1 MLFPKSFLG
10 VVAGA
15 SEARWREN
23 RSMDRGERKRK
34 KNSVP
39 AWISTKK
46 LLSKIVHLILNYIY
60 IKQVGVMLESVRMRI
75 WKRRNGNWG
84 THGRIG
90 MR

>member
-10 VVAGA
+10 VVAGV

-23 RSMDRGERKRK
+23 RSMNRGERKRK

-46 LLSKIVHLILNYIY
+46 LLSKIESTFDFELYILSRL
-60 IKQVGVMLESVRMRI
+60 G
-75 WKRRNGNWG
+75 
-84 THGRIG
+84 
-90 MR
+90 